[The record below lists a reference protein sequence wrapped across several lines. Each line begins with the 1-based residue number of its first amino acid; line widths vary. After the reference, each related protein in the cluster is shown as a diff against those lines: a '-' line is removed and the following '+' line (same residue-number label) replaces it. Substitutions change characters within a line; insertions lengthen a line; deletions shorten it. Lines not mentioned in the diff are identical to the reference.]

1 MILDRNSPGF
11 WDVRV
16 IERRIRRGEVTRK
29 DYESFLEGLP
39 DVEVKGTE
47 SKPLEEPIERP
58 PPRRPAI
65 KITAAPT
72 GLRGKDDLDDDL
84 DDEIPDDDDDDD
96 DDDEDLDE

>member
-1 MILDRNSPGF
+1 MILDRNSPAF

-29 DYESFLEGLP
+29 DYETFLSALP
-39 DVEVKGTE
+39 DVEAKGTE

-65 KITAAPT
+65 KITAPPA
-72 GLRGKDDLDDDL
+72 GLRMK
-84 DDEIPDDDDDDD
+84 DDDDDDGDLDDDILDED
-96 DDDEDLDE
+96 DDDEDEDEDE